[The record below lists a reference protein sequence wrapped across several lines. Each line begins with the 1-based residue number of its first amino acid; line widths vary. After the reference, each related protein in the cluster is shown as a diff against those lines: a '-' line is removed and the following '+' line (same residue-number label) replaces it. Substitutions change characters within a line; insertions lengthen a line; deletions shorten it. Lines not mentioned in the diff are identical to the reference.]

1 MHGFLRELRGLD
13 GIDPSAAGKDR
24 RTPQWQASHV
34 LRKSPGHAAPGVTT
48 AVSNTTAAAPKEI
61 DITLGQLEEWY
72 VLGGRCARCRHK
84 GLFDRWEQARRLGK
98 RVYLTTLESKLVC
111 TGCQN
116 RIGNKLTIARL
127 RR

>member
-1 MHGFLRELRGLD
+1 MNAAARTT
-13 GIDPSAAGKDR
+13 SAAA
-24 RTPQWQASHV
+24 TPNAQ
-34 LRKSPGHAAPGVTT
+34 
-48 AVSNTTAAAPKEI
+48 I

-84 GLFDRWEQARRLGK
+84 GLFDRWEQARRRGK
-98 RVYLTTLESKLVC
+98 GVYLTTLESKLVC

-116 RIGNKLTIARL
+116 RIGNKLTIARM